1 MLKIVHRL
9 IFILIIYIIFSPG
22 KNYALNQSDTAKVN
36 ALVDSSLQKNKSLDE
51 TVKLLDEALT
61 ISDKAGYQPV
71 KAKVLHNLGITYCK
85 IGEYSKSLN
94 YLFDELKLREN
105 NPEWDVLLLEN
116 NYSAIGEA
124 FRAVGTYNL
133 ALENLNKALKISID
147 NRDEKGQAN
156 IYNRLAAVYHELS
169 FKEFDTAAS
178 FKADEL
184 ANKSIN
190 LNDNSKDKELYIS
203 NLNIIGAAYTF
214 RNDVTN
220 ALKYFLLA
228 LNEADKLDDY
238 ADKPNIMNNIATLYN
253 QIGEYKTA
261 IDYALQSHIIS
272 DKSGIKVYR
281 LESARDLIRSYIAL
295 GEFKKACD
303 YYEEASTL
311 VLDLYSVKKA
321 AEISGLNKKFED
333 ELITQEESK
342 NTAKR
347 IMFGSLFIIVI
358 LFVGAGLFLKHRD
371 QVKLNEE
378 LFAKN
383 ELISKQKEQLT
394 QSNAAKDKFFSILS
408 HDLRNP
414 LNGLLGFSKILEMEF
429 DNIKDDEKKEYI
441 GYIKSSS
448 ESLNKLIDKT
458 LMWSRLQTGKIQ
470 VYKEKINLHD
480 IAAKVVELQKVN
492 AIRKGIILDNNISDD
507 IFVSA
512 DKNIVD
518 TVIRNLIDNA
528 IKFTEAGGKVI
539 VNADIINNNVELSIT
554 DTGVGMSETHLQKLF
569 KIDEKISS
577 AGTRNE
583 EGSGLGLILC
593 KEMLVLMNS
602 DLKVDSTVSE
612 GSKFYFTLPLVN

>member
-1 MLKIVHRL
+1 MLKVVPRL
-9 IFILIIYIIFSPG
+9 IFVLFIFIIFSPG
-22 KNYALNQSDTAKVN
+22 KNFALNQSDTTKVN
-36 ALVDSSLQKNKSLDE
+36 ALIDSSLQKDKSLDE

-61 ISDKAGYQPV
+61 ISDKTGYLLM

-85 IGEYSKSLN
+85 MGEYSKSLN

-105 NPEWDVLLLEN
+105 NPKWDILLLEK
-116 NYSAIGEA
+116 NYSVIGEA
-124 FRAVGTYNL
+124 FRAIGTYDL

-147 NRDEKGQAN
+147 NGDEKGQAN
-156 IYNRLAAVYHELS
+156 IYNRLAAVYHEIS

-190 LNDNSKDKELYIS
+190 LTDNSKDKELYIS

-214 RNDVTN
+214 RNDVKN

-228 LNEADKLDDY
+228 LDEADKLDNY

-253 QIGEYKTA
+253 QIGDYKTA
-261 IDYALQSHIIS
+261 IEYALKSHIIS

-281 LESARDLIRSYIAL
+281 LESARDLIRSYIKL
-295 GEFKKACD
+295 GEYKKACD
-303 YYEEASTL
+303 YYEEASDL
-311 VLDLYSVKKA
+311 VMDMYSVKKA

-333 ELITQEESK
+333 ELKAQEENKNSSK
-342 NTAKR
+342 K
-347 IMFGSLFIIVI
+347 IMFGSVFILVI
-358 LFVGAGLFLKHRD
+358 LSVGAGLFLKHRN
-371 QVKLNEE
+371 QVKLNQE
-378 LFAKN
+378 LSAKN
-383 ELISKQKEQLT
+383 ELISRQKEQLT

-448 ESLNKLIDKT
+448 DSLNKLIDKT
-458 LMWSRLQTGKIQ
+458 LMWSRLQTGKIKVQ
-470 VYKEKINLHD
+470 KEKINLNE
-480 IAAKVVELQKVN
+480 IATTVVELQKVN
-492 AIRKGIILDNNISDD
+492 AIRKGIILENKISDY
-507 IFVSA
+507 IFVYA

-518 TVIRNLIDNA
+518 TVIRNLTDNA
-528 IKFTEAGGKVI
+528 IKFTEAGGKVF
-539 VNADIINNNVELSIT
+539 VNANIINDNVELSIT

-577 AGTRNE
+577 AGTHNE
-583 EGSGLGLILC
+583 EGTGLGLILC

-602 DLKVDSTVSE
+602 DLKVESTISE
-612 GSKFYFTLPLVN
+612 GSKFYFILPLMN

>member
-1 MLKIVHRL
+1 
-9 IFILIIYIIFSPG
+9 
-22 KNYALNQSDTAKVN
+22 
-36 ALVDSSLQKNKSLDE
+36 
-51 TVKLLDEALT
+51 
-61 ISDKAGYQPV
+61 
-71 KAKVLHNLGITYCK
+71 
-85 IGEYSKSLN
+85 
-94 YLFDELKLREN
+94 
-105 NPEWDVLLLEN
+105 
-116 NYSAIGEA
+116 
-124 FRAVGTYNL
+124 
-133 ALENLNKALKISID
+133 
-147 NRDEKGQAN
+147 
-156 IYNRLAAVYHELS
+156 
-169 FKEFDTAAS
+169 
-178 FKADEL
+178 
-184 ANKSIN
+184 
-190 LNDNSKDKELYIS
+190 
-203 NLNIIGAAYTF
+203 
-214 RNDVTN
+214 
-220 ALKYFLLA
+220 
-228 LNEADKLDDY
+228 
-238 ADKPNIMNNIATLYN
+238 
-253 QIGEYKTA
+253 
-261 IDYALQSHIIS
+261 
-272 DKSGIKVYR
+272 
-281 LESARDLIRSYIAL
+281 L

-480 IAAKVVELQKVN
+480 IAATVVELQKVN